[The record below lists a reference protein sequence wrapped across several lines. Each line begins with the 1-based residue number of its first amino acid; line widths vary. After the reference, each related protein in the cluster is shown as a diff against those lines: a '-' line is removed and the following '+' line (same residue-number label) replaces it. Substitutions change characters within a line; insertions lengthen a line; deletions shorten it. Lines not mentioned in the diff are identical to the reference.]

1 MRSPYVERRLEQII
15 MERNN
20 PKPEPVP
27 RRHPMLILKC
37 ANPDCAMPE
46 FHAKKPR
53 LYCTADCHYHDRTA
67 RARFE
72 SVREPAIIREVISD
86 DIKRLQNQQ
95 RNRLKALQLKDEIDA
110 ITLSN
115 SVLTAEE
122 RRQCYDEWRNKV
134 LRKGTVLAFPTGR
147 GPSV

>member
-1 MRSPYVERRLEQII
+1 MRSPYVDRRLEEII
-15 MERNN
+15 MEQQN
-20 PKPEPVP
+20 PKPERAPY
-27 RRHPMLILKC
+27 RKQMLVLRC
-37 ANPDCAMPE
+37 ANPDCSMPE

-110 ITLSN
+110 MTVSN
-115 SVLTAEE
+115 PVLTAEE
-122 RRQCYDEWRNKV
+122 RRQCYDEWRMKV
-134 LRKGTVLAFPTGR
+134 AGKGTVLAFPTGR